1 MNRHLYAV
9 AITLTLA
16 VSGIAVAGDIYKWV
30 DEDGNVHYGDKP
42 VSNGSERVAIESR
55 PTDRARVQSQY
66 QAAAQARAENRDA
79 RAQADE
85 EGRKAEEEL
94 RAQAD
99 ERRQKCE
106 ASRATMQKFVTSRRI
121 YTQDESGERVYMDD
135 AQMQAAR
142 ERVENDINEYC
153 NNS

>member
-135 AQMQAAR
+135 AQLQAAR
-142 ERVENDINEYC
+142 ERVENYINEYS

>member
-1 MNRHLYAV
+1 MNRHIL
-9 AITLTLA
+9 AIAMTLMLA
-16 VSGIAVAGDIYKWV
+16 VSGVAVASDIYKWV

-42 VSNGSERVAIESR
+42 VSNESERVAIESR
-55 PTDRARVQSQY
+55 PTDRARVQAQY

-85 EGRKAEEEL
+85 ESREAEEDL
-94 RAQAD
+94 RAQAE

-106 ASRATMQKFVTSRRI
+106 ASRATMQRFVTSRRI

>member
-1 MNRHLYAV
+1 MKRHLYAV

-16 VSGIAVAGDIYKWV
+16 VSGVAVAGDIYKWV

-66 QAAAQARAENRDA
+66 QAAAQARIENRDA

>member
-1 MNRHLYAV
+1 MKRHLYAV
-9 AITLTLA
+9 AIMLTLA
-16 VSGIAVAGDIYKWV
+16 VSGVAVAADIYKWV

>member
-1 MNRHLYAV
+1 MNRHIYAV

-16 VSGIAVAGDIYKWV
+16 MSGVAVAGDIYKWV

-42 VSNGSERVAIESR
+42 VSNESERVPIESR
-55 PTDRARVQSQY
+55 PTDRARIQSQY

-85 EGRKAEEEL
+85 ASREAEEDR
-94 RAQAD
+94 RAQAE
-99 ERRQKCE
+99 ERRQRCE
-106 ASRATMQKFVTSRRI
+106 ASRATLQRFVTSRRI
-121 YTQDESGERVYMDD
+121 YTQDESGERVYMDE

-142 ERVENDINEYC
+142 ERVENDVNKYC

>member
-1 MNRHLYAV
+1 MKRHIYAV

-16 VSGIAVAGDIYKWV
+16 VSGVAVAGDIYKWV

-85 EGRKAEEEL
+85 EGRKTEEEL

>member
-16 VSGIAVAGDIYKWV
+16 VSGSAVAGDIYKWV
-30 DEDGNVHYGDKP
+30 DEVGNVHYGDKP

>member
-1 MNRHLYAV
+1 MKRHLYAV

>member
-94 RAQAD
+94 RAQAE

-106 ASRATMQKFVTSRRI
+106 ASRATMQQFVRSRRI
-121 YTQDESGERVYMDD
+121 YTQDESGERVYMDE

>member
-94 RAQAD
+94 RAQAE

-106 ASRATMQKFVTSRRI
+106 ASRATMQQFVRSRRI
-121 YTQDESGERVYMDD
+121 YTQDESGERVYMDE

-142 ERVENDINEYC
+142 ERVENDVNEYC

>member
-1 MNRHLYAV
+1 MNRHIL
-9 AITLTLA
+9 AIAMTLTLA
-16 VSGIAVAGDIYKWV
+16 VSGVAVASDIYKWV
-30 DEDGNVHYGDKP
+30 DEDGNMHYGDKP
-42 VSNGSERVAIESR
+42 VSNESERVAIESR

-85 EGRKAEEEL
+85 ESREAEEDL
-94 RAQAD
+94 RAQAE

-106 ASRATMQKFVTSRRI
+106 ASRATMQRFVTSRRI

>member
-1 MNRHLYAV
+1 M
-9 AITLTLA
+9 
-16 VSGIAVAGDIYKWV
+16 SFSD
-30 DEDGNVHYGDKP
+30 
-42 VSNGSERVAIESR
+42 AIEYMKEK
-55 PTDRARVQSQY
+55 D
-66 QAAAQARAENRDA
+66 
-79 RAQADE
+79 
-85 EGRKAEEEL
+85 GRKAEEEL

>member
-1 MNRHLYAV
+1 MNRHIL
-9 AITLTLA
+9 AIAMTLTLA
-16 VSGIAVAGDIYKWV
+16 VSGVAVASDIYKWV

-42 VSNGSERVAIESR
+42 VSNESERVAIESR

-85 EGRKAEEEL
+85 ESREAEEDL
-94 RAQAD
+94 RAQAE

-106 ASRATMQKFVTSRRI
+106 ASRATMQRFVTSRRI